1 MNMEEIE
8 QRRLMEFAM
17 RQAVIEAQYEADRRI
32 FEEQRRQVDEA
43 MQRTTK
49 KLLQRLGIPIISEGD
64 FLDLI
69 QSKKTEA
76 RKVIDER
83 VDTEALRAY
92 FR

>member
-43 MQRTTK
+43 MQRTAK
-49 KLLQRLGIPIISEGD
+49 KLL
-64 FLDLI
+64 LD
-69 QSKKTEA
+69 KEA
-76 RKVIDER
+76 
-83 VDTEALRAY
+83 DTAALRAY
-92 FR
+92 FK

>member
-43 MQRTTK
+43 MQRTAK
-49 KLLQRLGIPIISEGD
+49 KLL
-64 FLDLI
+64 LD
-69 QSKKTEA
+69 KEP
-76 RKVIDER
+76 
-83 VDTEALRAY
+83 DTAALRAY
-92 FR
+92 FK

>member
-17 RQAVIEAQYEADRRI
+17 RQAAKAQYEADRRI

-49 KLLQRLGIPIISEGD
+49 KLL
-64 FLDLI
+64 LD
-69 QSKKTEA
+69 KEP
-76 RKVIDER
+76 
-83 VDTEALRAY
+83 DTAALRAY
-92 FR
+92 FK

>member
-43 MQRTTK
+43 MQRTAK
-49 KLLQRLGIPIISEGD
+49 KPLLDKQP
-64 FLDLI
+64 
-69 QSKKTEA
+69 
-76 RKVIDER
+76 
-83 VDTEALRAY
+83 DTAALRAY
-92 FR
+92 FK

>member
-49 KLLQRLGIPIISEGD
+49 KLL
-64 FLDLI
+64 LD
-69 QSKKTEA
+69 KEP
-76 RKVIDER
+76 
-83 VDTEALRAY
+83 DTAALRAY
-92 FR
+92 FK

>member
-17 RQAVIEAQYEADRRI
+17 RQAVIMEFAMRQAAIEAQYEADRRI

-49 KLLQRLGIPIISEGD
+49 KLL
-64 FLDLI
+64 LD
-69 QSKKTEA
+69 KEP
-76 RKVIDER
+76 
-83 VDTEALRAY
+83 DTAALRAY
-92 FR
+92 FK